1 MSLFFCRR
9 QYFGDVSLLLG
20 IKRTASAKSKTQCML
35 YRIRKKDLTS
45 LLHDYPE
52 VEAKMRRIAQSRRKR
67 LAHYI
72 NPNETKLSPEDQVD
86 TEDSLTDL
94 FGLPSEEISVAK
106 DVEYI
111 KERID
116 SGIRRRT
123 FQHQTFRRRNA
134 ELSSINNAT
143 TSLATRHE

>member
-1 MSLFFCRR
+1 MSLFFCRP

-123 FQHQTFRRRNA
+123 FSFSEKKLTGRPRRRNA
-134 ELSSINNAT
+134 ELSSSNNAK
-143 TSLATRHE
+143 